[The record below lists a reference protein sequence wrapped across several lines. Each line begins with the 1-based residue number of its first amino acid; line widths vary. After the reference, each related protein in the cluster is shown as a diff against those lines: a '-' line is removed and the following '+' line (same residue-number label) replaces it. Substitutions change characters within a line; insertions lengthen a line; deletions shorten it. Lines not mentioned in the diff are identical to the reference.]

1 MSNYPR
7 DEFDAI
13 EENSARHGVHRASI
27 APQRRSLMPLMVVG
41 IVALCVGL
49 LAFFIM
55 PKMLNNNITQPP
67 AIVSETTTAPPSA
80 TSATPTTPAP
90 SETPVETPTPT
101 PSPSPSPDSVV
112 DKSIPVAIYN
122 ATGIPGLAASYAGRV
137 QVDGWTVS
145 TAANWN
151 GQAQA
156 ASVIMYSGI
165 EQKANAEA
173 LSALLGIPALA
184 EASEFG
190 VPLAIILGPGA

>member
-49 LAFFIM
+49 LAFFVM
-55 PKMLNNNITQPP
+55 PKMLNNTTTPPP
-67 AIVSETTTAPPSA
+67 AAVSETTSAPPS
-80 TSATPTTPAP
+80 TSSAPPTTPAP
-90 SETPVETPTPT
+90 SATPSETPTPT
-101 PSPSPSPDSVV
+101 PTAEPSPESVV

-122 ATGIPGLAASYAGRV
+122 ATGLPGLAANYAGRV
-137 QVDGWTVS
+137 QADGWTVS
-145 TAANWN
+145 QTANWN
-151 GQAQA
+151 GQPQTV
-156 ASVIMYSGI
+156 SVIFYSDI

-173 LSALLGIPALA
+173 LGALLGFPAMTETA
-184 EASEFG
+184 EFG
-190 VPLAIILGPGA
+190 VPLVVVLGPGA